1 MTAFAEMAIFAPM
14 NKRFSGYA
22 TRFYGPAPGLTIN
35 YWQDDINVGV
45 WIIVFGSVVVTLN
58 ESVYALLGENE
69 FYFVIFKVLVLIG
82 MIIACSI
89 ISLGGSPSGEW
100 IDSRY
105 WKDPGAFAPYLSQG
119 FFGKFL
125 GLWSCI
131 VQAAFMFIGCEV
143 TIWRIAFFY
152 IRGVIFIGTNV
163 PYTNDLLLGANKH
176 KTSAS
181 DVVNAFFLTFT
192 ISFANSGKSGISTN
206 VTVCRCLYGII
217 YLWQLIGTHQEL
229 IGAHRP

>member
-1 MTAFAEMAIFAPM
+1 APSLLAVPIHAGAHQDNTIATGWNYFFKYPVLLANNLTA
-14 NKRFSGYA
+14 SS
-22 TRFYGPAPGLTIN
+22 LTIN

-125 GLWSCI
+125 GLWYRI
-131 VQAAFMFIGCEV
+131 TYGEV
-143 TIWRIAFFY
+143 RNPRKAIPRVIRQTIWRIAFFY

-181 DVVNAFFLTFT
+181 
-192 ISFANSGKSGISTN
+192 
-206 VTVCRCLYGII
+206 
-217 YLWQLIGTHQEL
+217 E
-229 IGAHRP
+229 